1 MTPRHEHTAD
11 NETSEDRWGDAAN
24 MFGLTKRAAACDI
37 RSGHFVSIMVD
48 GEWRTGEVETKLE
61 LPQHPAV
68 DKPCV
73 PGAQLPLIKGLPVP
87 SLRRGCIVNVDYEGQ
102 KYEATVTDTSKV
114 DWAAHSGQVTVA
126 VRYGY

>member
-1 MTPRHEHTAD
+1 MDDDSTADKHTAD

-61 LPQHPAV
+61 LRSTSRACLELSSLSSKAFLYQASVEVASSMWIMKDKSTKPQ
-68 DKPCV
+68 
-73 PGAQLPLIKGLPVP
+73 
-87 SLRRGCIVNVDYEGQ
+87 
-102 KYEATVTDTSKV
+102 
-114 DWAAHSGQVTVA
+114 
-126 VRYGY
+126 